1 MSDREII
8 YAGFWRRLQ
17 AWVVDAIL
25 VVISSCVLAIVVA
38 IVLSFTIGLM
48 IQDKTIVNNIY
59 DKTGAAVGL
68 FTYFAYFVGFEV
80 STFQATPGKILF
92 NIKVTDMNKE
102 RIGFLRAFARTT
114 GKFLSGFLL
123 LLGFLICDFT
133 PKKQTLHDIIANTLV
148 VRDQV
153 PATVDEETV

>member
-1 MSDREII
+1 MDASEIT

-17 AWVVDAIL
+17 AWVVDVFL
-25 VVISSCVLAIVVA
+25 VVISSCVFALVVA
-38 IVLSFTIGLM
+38 IVLSLTVGLL
-48 IQDKTIVNNIY
+48 IKDKTMINYIY
-59 DKTGAAVGL
+59 DKTGAVVGL

-92 NIKVTDMNKE
+92 NIKVTDMNEE
-102 RIGFLRAFARTT
+102 RIGFVRAFARTIS
-114 GKFLSGFLL
+114 KFLSGFLL

-148 VRDQV
+148 LRTKV
-153 PATVDEETV
+153 PTTVDNDVD